1 MKWIGQNI
9 YDQISRFRNDVYL
22 ESISTGTI
30 ISGGHLGLDS
40 NDKIVKA
47 VDGGGDL
54 TSIVAG
60 TGLGG
65 TSLTGPIPTLNV
77 DASLTHVTGV
87 GTITTGV
94 WEGTDVGVAH
104 GGTGA
109 STLTDN
115 AVLLGN
121 GTGVVEASSHLNYF
135 TPASNQDY
143 FRIGDGSTTIS
154 GIISDNAAPLVIS
167 VEGNTGTNAAGGDL
181 TLIAGSS
188 TGSGAGGDFIF
199 RSSAAGG
206 SGTTARVTTEIAAL
220 DNVGNLQIDG
230 GLTTGSTAAITN
242 AGLLSVAAQT
252 NVTSLGTLTAL
263 DVDNININGSTIT
276 ASADLALVATGNDIT
291 IDTDT
296 VTIESA
302 TENAP
307 ILELKTTHTTVNRE
321 SELKFTKDAADTEDN
336 ESLGMITFNG
346 EDEGN
351 NETRFGFIR
360 GKIEE
365 SDEGA
370 EGGRI
375 DFAVLSHDGEMQKGL
390 EIVDGNAEDEIDV
403 TIGNGTSSVT
413 TLAGTLTMG
422 STAAL
427 TNDGLVAV
435 GAQTGITACANL
447 VTVGTI
453 GTGAWQGTAI
463 AHAYIGDDAIDGDNI
478 ADDAVDSEH
487 YADGSIDTAHIA
499 DDQVTFAKASGVTP
513 NVFGNIIKLLPSD
526 FVTNDDAGVG
536 KFGIGYV
543 DHAGG
548 TYGMKPTN
556 ASTELY
562 AFVSIPEGMAATHVD
577 IFDKNDKGIIVYE
590 AQINATTLTSKGTG
604 NCNTT
609 IDITD
614 VNSSA
619 TNFLAIQ
626 VTTDSTGDRIFG
638 GQVTIA
644 AQ

>member
-1 MKWIGQNI
+1 MKFIGQYI
-9 YDQISRFRNDVYL
+9 QGFISRFRNDVYL
-22 ESISTGTI
+22 E
-30 ISGGHLGLDS
+30 
-40 NDKIVKA
+40 
-47 VDGGGDL
+47 DL
-54 TSIVAG
+54 
-60 TGLGG
+60 
-65 TSLTGPIPTLNV
+65 
-77 DASLTHVTGV
+77 
-87 GTITTGV
+87 
-94 WEGTDVGVAH
+94 
-104 GGTGA
+104 
-109 STLTDN
+109 
-115 AVLLGN
+115 
-121 GTGVVEASSHLNYF
+121 
-135 TPASNQDY
+135 
-143 FRIGDGSTTIS
+143 STTTETSVLVVDSS
-154 GIISDNAAPLVIS
+154 GKVSK
-167 VEGNTGTNAAGGDL
+167 
-181 TLIAGSS
+181 S
-188 TGSGAGGDFIF
+188 TS
-199 RSSAAGG
+199 
-206 SGTTARVTTEIAAL
+206 
-220 DNVGNLQIDG
+220 
-230 GLTTGSTAAITN
+230 
-242 AGLLSVAAQT
+242 
-252 NVTSLGTLTAL
+252 
-263 DVDNININGSTIT
+263 NIGINGDTIT
-276 ASADLALVATGNDIT
+276 ASGDLALVATGNDIT
-291 IDTDT
+291 VDTDNFI
-296 VTIESA
+296 IESA
-302 TENAP
+302 TESAP
-307 ILELKTTHTTVNRE
+307 RLTLKTTHTTVNKQGEIR
-321 SELKFTKDAADTEDN
+321 FVKDAADTEDN
-336 ESLGMITFNG
+336 EGLGLITFYG

-351 NETRFGFIR
+351 NLTSFGQIKC
-360 GKIEE
+360 KIVE

-370 EGGRI
+370 EGGKLL
-375 DFAVLSHDGEMQKGL
+375 FGVASHDAEMINGL
-390 EIVDGNAEDEIDV
+390 QLIDGNAEDEIDV
-403 TIGNGTSSVT
+403 TIASGASSIT
-413 TLAGTLTMG
+413 TIAGTLTMG

-427 TNDGLVAV
+427 TNAGLVAV

-487 YADGSIDTAHIA
+487 YVDGSIDTAHIA

-562 AFVSIPEGMAATHVD
+562 AFVSIPEGMTATHVD

-614 VNSSA
+614 VDSSA